1 MVVGGEAEAGGI
13 VPRFNVGI
21 CGIGGRELRSA
32 AIVPVIHN
40 CPIAQHYINVNS
52 YINIK
57 YNIFTY
63 SIPIILEW
71 IICLITC
78 LCGFQ

>member
-32 AIVPVIHN
+32 AMVPVIHN
-40 CPIAQHYINVNS
+40 G
-52 YINIK
+52 
-57 YNIFTY
+57 
-63 SIPIILEW
+63 SIHSTISMLTAI
-71 IICLITC
+71 
-78 LCGFQ
+78 